1 MNRFSTLLLSA
12 ALLSPL
18 ALHAQTAEL
27 TGRVG
32 DVFADQFVLE
42 TDGQRILVEAPGQV
56 PARGDIVSVTG
67 TRDGANFAATGVRQA
82 ANGVSAEETTLPEE
96 LRGLGLTSIRDRM
109 DDGER
114 RVGGR
119 LADGSE
125 LRIEYHRDGRIDE
138 VETSRD
144 GALPAQ
150 LLTRI
155 LPAALLDSAEYKGIA
170 RVTEVDIDR
179 DEVKVEGFA
188 ENGAKVEIEA
198 SPEGAIHGYER
209 KLDRDRRTMNEGAA
223 RERLAALGYGD
234 AGRIRSDDGKLEV
247 QATNPFGERVDL
259 RLDEQGRV
267 TRERAAD

>member
-1 MNRFSTLLLSA
+1 MNKLSTLLLSA

-67 TRDGANFAATGVRQA
+67 TRDGSNFAATGVQQA

-96 LRGLGLTSIRDRM
+96 LRGIGLTSIRDRE

-125 LRIEYHRDGRIDE
+125 LRVEYHRDGRIDE
-138 VETSRD
+138 VETSR
-144 GALPAQ
+144 GGTLPAE
-150 LLTRI
+150 LLARI
-155 LPAALLDSAEYKGIA
+155 LPAALMDTAEYKGIT
-170 RVTEVDIDR
+170 RVVEVDLDR
-179 DEVKVEGFA
+179 DEVKVEGYA
-188 ENGAKVEIEA
+188 EDGARIEIEA
-198 SPEGAIHGYER
+198 SPDGAIHSYER
-209 KLDRDRRTMNEGAA
+209 KIHRDRRAMNDGAA
-223 RERLAALGYGD
+223 RERLAALGYAD
-234 AGRIRSDDGKLEV
+234 AGRIRSDDGKLNVE
-247 QATNPFGERVDL
+247 ATNPFGERVEL

-267 TRERAAD
+267 TRERAAN